1 MQPSDSHVQ
10 QFQATLTEVIQPTL
24 AEFRSR
30 VDESGALSDDAA
42 TRFIADVT
50 AATLFELAE
59 SLERN
64 ADIPGAPSYCFAAD
78 QSRPAD
84 IISSIS
90 GWLSAPKDKN
100 PIAGKNEHPFP
111 FDFYGEKTYD

>member
-1 MQPSDSHVQ
+1 MQPNDSHMQ
-10 QFQATLTEVIQPTL
+10 QLQATLADVIRTTL
-24 AEFRSR
+24 AEFRRR
-30 VDESGALSDDAA
+30 VDTSGALPDDAA
-42 TRFIADVT
+42 ARFIADVT
-50 AATLFELAE
+50 AVTLFELAE

-64 ADIPGAPSYCFAAD
+64 ADIPGAPSYRFAAD
-78 QSRPAD
+78 KSHPAD

-100 PIAGKNEHPFP
+100 PISGKNEHPFP